1 MPPTSPSPPWF
12 KGMGWSYDLA
22 VFTDRVEQDELSKQD
37 PEYIDL
43 LRRVLAIQAD
53 CEIGGPH
60 LYVDAILPSAPS
72 QIDQLIVAR
81 TAAEEIDHFRK
92 FARVAGDIGVDTAYI
107 LSRKNQDRYLEAFR
121 GLITTWEDFSVFGFL
136 IDRVGRYQLEE
147 FAGCSF
153 APLSR
158 LLEHPSRVLDEEAGH
173 IDFGTTRTAEM
184 AARGGEARDRV
195 QKSVNFWYTTA
206 LDMFGRSESARA
218 ERYRYWGLKR
228 RTNAEARE
236 QYLAEVNPLIEDMGL
251 EVPDPLAGRKYL

>member
-1 MPPTSPSPPWF
+1 
-12 KGMGWSYDLA
+12 
-22 VFTDRVEQDELSKQD
+22 VFSDRVEQHDLSRQD

-60 LYVDAILPSAPS
+60 LYVDAILPSAPTA
-72 QIDQLIVAR
+72 IDQLVVAR

-92 FARVAGDIGVDTAYI
+92 FARLAGDIGVDTAYL
-107 LSRKNQDRYLEAFR
+107 LSRTNQERYLEAFR
-121 GLITTWEDFSVFGFL
+121 GLITTWEDFAVFGFL

-147 FAGCSF
+147 FAGCTY

-158 LLEHPSRVLDEEAGH
+158 LLEHPSRVMEEEAGH

-184 AARGGEARDRV
+184 AARGGEAQARV
-195 QKSVNFWYTTA
+195 QRAVDFWYQTG
-206 LDMFGRSESARA
+206 LDMFGRSESRRA

-228 RTNAEARE
+228 RSNADARH
-236 QYLAEVNPLIEDMGL
+236 QYIAEVNPLIVGMGL
-251 EVPDPLAGRKYL
+251 RVPDALAGRKYL